1 MLETAVR
8 RGTAK
13 EAIDYLSW
21 LLFPVLTGI
30 VLHYFPQLDSW
41 ARGKLAKRRVGDA
54 ENPEPDR
61 QTQTIRPVAK
71 GVKAFRPL
79 SSERGPKVSLGGF
92 MARCQVFIASETQA
106 RAELR
111 KTLKGIRTALEARQH
126 SGHPMA
132 SAVAAPET
140 TTAEVGASTT
150 EDQAPE
156 EVRPPDAAVPVPAN
170 LEVPAPE
177 VVADGVVNPRPTIHC
192 CPRVRA
198 PRRGRVISRRIKR
211 FIRGILRSGER

>member
-21 LLFPVLTGI
+21 LLFPVLTGV

-41 ARGKLAKRRVGDA
+41 ARGMLAKRRVGDA

-79 SSERGPKVSLGGF
+79 SAERGPKVFLRNYF

-111 KTLKGIRTALEARQH
+111 KILKGIRTNLN
-126 SGHPMA
+126 
-132 SAVAAPET
+132 
-140 TTAEVGASTT
+140 
-150 EDQAPE
+150 
-156 EVRPPDAAVPVPAN
+156 AN
-170 LEVPAPE
+170 
-177 VVADGVVNPRPTIHC
+177 G
-192 CPRVRA
+192 
-198 PRRGRVISRRIKR
+198 
-211 FIRGILRSGER
+211 